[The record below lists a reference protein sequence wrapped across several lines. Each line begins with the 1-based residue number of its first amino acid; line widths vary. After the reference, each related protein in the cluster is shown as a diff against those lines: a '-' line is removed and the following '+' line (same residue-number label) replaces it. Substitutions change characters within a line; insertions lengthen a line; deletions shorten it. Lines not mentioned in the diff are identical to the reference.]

1 MKKTNL
7 KPLPKF
13 KSEDQERDF
22 WAKADTSQ
30 YFDFSKVKKVAFPN
44 LKPTRKPIS
53 LRLPNSLITQIKL
66 IANKRDM
73 PYQSL
78 IKYYL
83 SQAVDKDRPLFSH
96 WKMRTERD

>member
-1 MKKTNL
+1 MKKNNL
-7 KPLPKF
+7 KPIPKF
-13 KSEDQERDF
+13 KNEDQERDF

-30 YFDFSKVKKVAFPN
+30 YFDFSKSKKVAFPN

-53 LRLPNSLITQIKL
+53 LRLPNSLINQIKI
-66 IANKRDM
+66 IANKKDM

-83 SQAVDKDRPLFSH
+83 SQAVNKDQSFSH
-96 WKMRTERD
+96 PLAR

>member
-1 MKKTNL
+1 MKKNNL
-7 KPLPKF
+7 KSIPKF
-13 KSEDQERDF
+13 KNEDQERDF

-30 YFDFSKVKKVAFPN
+30 YFDFSKAQKVAFPN

-53 LRLPNSLITQIKL
+53 LRLPNSLITQLKL
-66 IANKRDM
+66 IANKKDM

-83 SQAVDKDRPLFSH
+83 SQAVNKDQPSSLRLV
-96 WKMRTERD
+96 K